1 MRRQP
6 PQESTD
12 TSQKTDHDQ
21 VVWWYDH
28 TQRQGGIR
36 RFSGHVNHV
45 GGAEGERL
53 RAELAAVIRDL
64 LAWAA
69 EHSRTAEHPS
79 RIEST
84 EDGEAA

>member
-1 MRRQP
+1 MRRRP
-6 PQESTD
+6 RQENTD
-12 TSQKTDHDQ
+12 NVQKTGHDQ
-21 VVWWYDH
+21 GIWWYD
-28 TQRQGGIR
+28 QAKLDGGSR
-36 RFSGHVNHV
+36 RFAGHVNHV

-69 EHSRTAEHPS
+69 EQRSRD
-79 RIEST
+79 ESI